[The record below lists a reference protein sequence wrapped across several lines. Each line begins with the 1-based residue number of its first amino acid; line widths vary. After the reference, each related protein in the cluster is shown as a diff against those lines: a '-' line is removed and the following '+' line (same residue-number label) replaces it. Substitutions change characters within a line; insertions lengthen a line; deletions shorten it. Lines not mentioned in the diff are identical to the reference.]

1 MLDGTEEIL
10 KIKHPR
16 YNNQGY
22 AIQFEG
28 IVNFISGQ
36 HEENQEGNSRTHW
49 AAEYMNQ
56 VECPE
61 CEGTRLKKQALWF
74 KIARKNIAELSSLD
88 IGNLQDWF
96 EGIEERMEGR
106 QKIIA
111 AEVLKEIRNRI
122 GFLMEVGLDYL
133 TLNRA
138 AGSLSGGEAQRIRLA
153 TQIGSKLV
161 GVLYIL
167 DEPSIGLH
175 QRDNVKLIKAL
186 KDLRDSGNSVL
197 VVEHD
202 KDMILEAD
210 HVIDIGPGAGV
221 HGGRIV
227 SEGAPKALL
236 LGESSTAAYINGTKS
251 IEVPSMR
258 RKGNGKSL
266 KLIGAQGNNLK
277 NVNLNIPLGTFVCI
291 TGVSGSGKST
301 LINETLYPALSK
313 HSYQSHTAHP
323 VSIRLEVTY
332 PIDKATDT
340 VLIPIV
346 RN

>member
-1 MLDGTEEIL
+1 
-10 KIKHPR
+10 
-16 YNNQGY
+16 
-22 AIQFEG
+22 
-28 IVNFISGQ
+28 
-36 HEENQEGNSRTHW
+36 
-49 AAEYMNQ
+49 
-56 VECPE
+56 
-61 CEGTRLKKQALWF
+61 
-74 KIARKNIAELSSLD
+74 
-88 IGNLQDWF
+88 
-96 EGIEERMEGR
+96 MEGR

-111 AEVLKEIRNRI
+111 TEVLKEIRNRI

-133 TLNRA
+133 TLNRS

-167 DEPSIGLH
+167 DEPSIGLN
-175 QRDNVKLIKAL
+175 QRANVKLIKAL
-186 KDLRDSGNSVL
+186 KDLRDSGNSVF

-227 SEGAPKALL
+227 SQGSPKELL
-236 LGESSTAAYINGTKS
+236 DAESSTAAYINGKKA
-251 IEVPSMR
+251 IAIPAQR
-258 RKGNGKSL
+258 RKGSKNAL

-277 NVNLNIPLGTFVCI
+277 NVNLSIPLGTFVCV

-313 HSYQSHTAHP
+313 HFFATM
-323 VSIRLEVTY
+323 
-332 PIDKATDT
+332 KAS
-340 VLIPIV
+340 VWKAAKSLKV
-346 RN
+346 RDAFNAS